1 MNHIRMCI
9 LRQMW
14 DEHKQVL
21 IQNLQSQKAT
31 AKDKRLAKLIRLSDE
46 IREVVLESYF
56 HYCKEKAA
64 KTFIDWRIQQ
74 AEFAKDPVMRK
85 ALRICRLSSY
95 LIYNK
100 EDEIF
105 EIYRLN
111 KNNFE
116 SVKTNLIA
124 MELEI
129 QR

>member
-1 MNHIRMCI
+1 M
-9 LRQMW
+9 
-14 DEHKQVL
+14 
-21 IQNLQSQKAT
+21 
-31 AKDKRLAKLIRLSDE
+31 AKLIRLSDE

-129 QR
+129 